1 MHATR
6 DEIGATARFGTGA
19 RLCAAGALAVCGL
32 VHLQL
37 YFDGYRNLPDAN
49 LGRSFVLNGV
59 ASLVVGAAL
68 VWRRDVLVRLAGIAV
83 AGGTLVAFGLS
94 RTGDGVFG
102 LRETG
107 LEPSPQ
113 ALVALAAEVV
123 ALLTLGT
130 TFLPAVGAGGALPR
144 HMAFATSGA
153 VVAVAVALTVMWARD
168 GGPSVAAASAPG
180 TVVIAGF
187 AFDGQTTTVSAGAT
201 LTWTNTDAFAHSVVG
216 AGGAFESERLATGAT
231 FTHTFDAP
239 GTFAY
244 ICGIHPSMTG
254 SVVVTG

>member
-1 MHATR
+1 MTTTH
-6 DEIGATARFGTGA
+6 DQLGTGA
-19 RLCAAGALAVCGL
+19 RLCAAAALLVGGL

-59 ASLVVGAAL
+59 ASIVVAAAL
-68 VWRRDVLVRLAGIAV
+68 VWRRDAIVRLAGIAV
-83 AGGTLVAFGLS
+83 VGGTLVAFALS

-113 ALVALAAEVV
+113 ALIALAAEVLAFV
-123 ALLTLGT
+123 TLAA
-130 TFLPAVGAGGALPR
+130 TFLPAVGSGAPVPR
-144 HMAFATSGA
+144 RIALATSG
-153 VVAVAVALTVMWARD
+153 VFVAGAIVLTTMWAQAD
-168 GGPSVAAASAPG
+168 HTPVAAASAPG
-180 TVVIAGF
+180 AVVIADF
-187 AFDGQTTTVSAGAT
+187 AFADQATTVTAGST
-201 LTWTNTDAFAHSVVG
+201 VTWTNTDAFAHSVIG
-216 AGGAFESERLATGAT
+216 ADGSFTSEPLATGDA
-231 FTHTFDAP
+231 FAHTFDAP

>member
-1 MHATR
+1 MHADR
-6 DEIGATARFGTGA
+6 DNLRSTAGVGTVA
-19 RLCAAGALAVCGL
+19 RLGAAAAMVVGGL

-37 YFDGYRNLPDAN
+37 YVDGYRNLPDAN

-59 ASLVVGAAL
+59 ASLVLGAAL
-68 VWRRDVLVRLAGIAV
+68 VWRRDAIVRLAGIAV
-83 AGGTLVAFGLS
+83 VGGTLVAFAMS

-102 LRETG
+102 LRENG
-107 LEPSPQ
+107 LEPSPHALIALVAELL
-113 ALVALAAEVV
+113 ALVALGA
-123 ALLTLGT
+123 
-130 TFLPAVGAGGALPR
+130 TFLPAVGAGSALPLR
-144 HMAFATSGA
+144 TAFATSGA
-153 VVAVAVALTVMWARD
+153 LVALGAALTMMWARD

-180 TVVIAGF
+180 TVVIADF
-187 AFDGQTTTVSAGAT
+187 AFDGQTTSVGTGAT
-201 LTWTNTDAFAHSVVG
+201 VTWTNTDQFAHSVVG
-216 AGGAFESERLATGAT
+216 ADGSFESDRLATGAS